1 MKTRPVV
8 YCWTSGAGWAIPAID
23 EAMKM
28 RAAKHKPVNHPMGA
42 LALQGG

>member
-1 MKTRPVV
+1 
-8 YCWTSGAGWAIPAID
+8 WAISLNN

-28 RAAKHKPVNHPMGA
+28 RAVNHKPVNHPMGA